1 MKELIELLDRN
12 NIPYEKGFYGFDT
25 ESIVIKKNKHQIE
38 IYETERGLVSDLQK
52 IPYSWGRMGSTNLE
66 EIKNDLRVYL
76 NIDLSK
82 GQTNIFD
89 FMED

>member
-12 NIPYEKGFYGFDT
+12 NIPYQKGFYVDT

-52 IPYSWGRMGSTNLE
+52 IPYSWGRMGSTTLE

-89 FMED
+89 FME